1 MLAIM
6 FHTSSG
12 ELLEFGSMHG
22 IGNVWFGVCARF
34 KGPCDEDVGGMVR
47 NTGK

>member
-1 MLAIM
+1 MLVIM

-22 IGNVWFGVCARF
+22 ILGNVWFGVCARF
-34 KGPCDEDVGGMVR
+34 RGPCDEDVGW
-47 NTGK
+47 NGKDD